1 MGLLSSATALFHVLR
16 FVSLLFKDFM
26 VLLVISDFE
35 NPTILPFEESTFF
48 LPSPSMETAA
58 MTPPS

>member
-1 MGLLSSATALFHVLR
+1 MGLLSSATALFQVLR

-35 NPTILPFEESTFF
+35 NPTILPFEESIFF

-58 MTPPS
+58 LLPPS